1 MSRTVGYELDRFNKA
16 FTPSMDAPATTGSAD
31 LTGVRTIVWNRFRSA
46 RSPSM
51 KTGCVTVVV
60 GLHEVAADRF
70 KSARSGVTDCACAVL
85 GSHSAPMNPASAIA
99 RIFFEDIALPS
110 VLSIDK

>member
-1 MSRTVGYELDRFNKA
+1 MSRTVGYGLDRFNKA
-16 FTPSMDAPATTGSAD
+16 FTPSMDALATTGSAD
-31 LTGVRTIVWNRFRSA
+31 MTGVRTIGWNRFSNA

-70 KSARSGVTDCACAVL
+70 KSARSGVTDCARAVL
-85 GSHSAPMNPASAIA
+85 GSHSAPTSPANAIA
-99 RIFFEDIALPS
+99 KILFEDIALPS
-110 VLSIDK
+110 VPL